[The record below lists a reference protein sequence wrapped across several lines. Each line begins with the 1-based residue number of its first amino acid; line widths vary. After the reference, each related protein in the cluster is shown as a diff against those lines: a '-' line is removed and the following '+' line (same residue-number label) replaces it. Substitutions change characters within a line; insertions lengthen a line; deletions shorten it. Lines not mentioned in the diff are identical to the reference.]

1 MERGKDQ
8 HPDNACLFLIDD
20 GQQYWVDWGTIEA
33 TAEEGHSRYKWDNH
47 EIIVPDGLDFR
58 NEICELGFPRSLLGT
73 KPEIFKIYRVH
84 QGDLQA
90 WSWGSLPG
98 RRLDEAVI
106 SRLMQGGH
114 VAQGLDHLQGEGGK
128 ALDVKIIFLILVA
141 VVVIGF
147 VGYKFVLPKLH
158 LTKTA
163 VTTENTTATQKGY
176 WAQTSDNRT
185 IWVQE

>member
-1 MERGKDQ
+1 MERNKDQ
-8 HPDNACLFLIDD
+8 HPSNSCLFLVDD
-20 GQQYWVDWGTIEA
+20 GQQYWMDWGEIEA
-33 TAEEGHSRYKWDNH
+33 KSEEGHSRYKWQGH
-47 EIIVPDGLDFR
+47 EIVVPEGLDFR
-58 NEICELGFPRSLLGT
+58 NEICTLGFPRSLFGLH
-73 KPEIFKIYRVH
+73 PEIFKIYRLH
-84 QGDLQA
+84 EGDLQA

-98 RRLDEAVI
+98 KRLDEAVI

-128 ALDVKIIFLILVA
+128 SIDPKMILLILAA

-158 LTKTA
+158 LSKTA
-163 VTTENTTATQKGY
+163 VATENTTAAQKGY
-176 WAQTSDNRT
+176 WAQTSDNRM